1 MNKSKYVF
9 ALLVEFLNNDKFRH
23 IVDKYH
29 GDRYIK
35 SFSCWNQLLAMMFG
49 QLCNR
54 DGLRDLIVA
63 LEAHSNKLY
72 HLGMGKSVTRSN
84 LSKANE
90 KRDYRIFEEFAKF
103 MIDLARQKRATSI
116 FDLEGNVYAFDS
128 TTIDLCLEVFW
139 WARFRRHK
147 AGIKVHTLYDV
158 ETQIPAYVHITPA
171 AVYDSKVMPE
181 IPYEKDAHY
190 IFDRGYNDFANLY
203 KINLINAFFV
213 VRAKRNVKFKAKKWK
228 RRLPGNVVSDAVGN
242 FTVYKSSKVY
252 PDEIRKVVYIDPET
266 GKEYIFLTN
275 DFDSDALTIALLYK
289 NRWSIELFFKWIK
302 QHLKIKRFWGRTENA
317 VRIQIYCAL
326 ITYCLVAIVQ
336 HDMKLERSIYEV
348 LQILSIS
355 LTDKTSL
362 RELFDKPNNKNVN
375 ERYGSSEP
383 SLFDNFIF

>member
-23 IVDKYH
+23 IVDKYQ